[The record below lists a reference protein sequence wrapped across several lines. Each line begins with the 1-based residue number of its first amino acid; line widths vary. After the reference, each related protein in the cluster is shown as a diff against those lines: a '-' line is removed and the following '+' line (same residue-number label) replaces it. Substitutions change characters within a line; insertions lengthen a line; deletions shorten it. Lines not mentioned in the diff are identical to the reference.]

1 MECAEFLW
9 AAQFLH
15 WPIPYLGLYCRPRR
29 GPAANRLQGETAGKN
44 RTRSSAIFN
53 FKIQYLQI
61 NCKKTNF
68 DYMIISLL
76 FISKTF
82 FKPTN
87 C

>member
-44 RTRSSAIFN
+44 RTRNPAIFY

-61 NCKKTNF
+61 NSKKVKKLTL
-68 DYMIISLL
+68 II
-76 FISKTF
+76 
-82 FKPTN
+82 
-87 C
+87 